1 MRKPSIVFGA
11 VLANFLLVAAG
22 SAVEREMNVTQGPDS
37 VFDRPPAEILPA
49 LAGAKPTG
57 ENGRVG
63 SELVFWGY
71 EQTDGRPVFFFGCAQ
86 VGEVDCAERVQA
98 ICPVNTVVLE
108 TQQTSGNIVQRNCR
122 SVVVSGP
129 GALHPGCND
138 LKASVGM
145 LVGLVSCG

>member
-1 MRKPSIVFGA
+1 MEGPMRKPAIVFA
-11 VLANFLLVAAG
+11 AAWASLLLAAAG

-49 LAGAKPTG
+49 LVGAKPTG

-71 EQTDGRPVFFFGCAQ
+71 EQADGRRVFFFACAQ

-98 ICPVNTVVLE
+98 ICPVAAVVLE
-108 TQQTSGNIVQRNCR
+108 TQQ
-122 SVVVSGP
+122 
-129 GALHPGCND
+129 
-138 LKASVGM
+138 
-145 LVGLVSCG
+145 